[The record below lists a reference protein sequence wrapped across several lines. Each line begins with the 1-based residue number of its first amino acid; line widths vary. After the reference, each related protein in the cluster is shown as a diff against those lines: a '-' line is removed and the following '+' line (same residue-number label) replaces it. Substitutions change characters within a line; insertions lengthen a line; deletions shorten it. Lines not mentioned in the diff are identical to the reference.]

1 VSRYIQPMRGLVL
14 FLLLTFAFTSAG
26 QTDSLWRVWNDAS
39 APDSARLSAMQTLAW
54 KGVFE
59 QPDSGMAL
67 ARMQLDFARRVES
80 QRGQYEAS
88 TTLAVGSS
96 MKSDYSAALTH
107 LHACLAL
114 AKAMKDLKREAN
126 TYSNLSNVY
135 RSLGDLPMA
144 LTQLQKSLRI
154 DTELDNK
161 EGLAGTYN
169 NMGTIQTELN
179 NHRDALEHYE
189 RSAALAEELE
199 SDRGRAQAALN
210 LGSAYL
216 NLAQPDTAA
225 QLFNK
230 GLALYKQLGRK
241 LEQGMAYNNLGRAY
255 GRLGRVH
262 DAFASLDS
270 AEAILTALG
279 SSRQLVRTHVNR
291 GTILIEQ
298 RRAKEAIAACRAGE
312 RIAESNNL
320 LQQRVE
326 CLQCLHRAHELAGDF
341 RNAYAAQSAFMS
353 VNDSLLKVN
362 NSKEVTRLEVTR
374 AYQERMLADSL
385 DNVRK
390 LHEQELVAQE
400 QIASEKER
408 RNLFLYA
415 GLGVLALSAGLWNRL
430 RYTRRSRAAIQV
442 EKDRSEGL
450 LLNILPAAVAE
461 ELKDKGEAEARLFD
475 QVTVLFTDFKGF
487 TAMSEKVTPKQ
498 LVRDLHECFSAFDRI
513 CAKHG
518 IEKIKTIGDAYMAA
532 GGLPKPNNT
541 HAVDAIM
548 AALEMR
554 DFIAEGK
561 ARKALAGQPYFEI
574 RIGIHTGP
582 VVAGVVGEKKFAY
595 DIWGDTVNTA
605 SRMESSGEAG
615 QVNIS
620 EATYRLVKHAKKV
633 NGVPLNSGRSLAND
647 ESTQSP
653 LTIHHS
659 PHSDAP
665 AFTFTPRGK
674 VQAKGKGEMEMYFV
688 ERKPEAALD

>member
-1 VSRYIQPMRGLVL
+1 MRGVVL
-14 FLLLTFAFTSAG
+14 PLLLTIALTSTG
-26 QTDSLWRVWNDAS
+26 QADSLWRVWNDAS

-54 KGVFE
+54 KAVFE

-67 ARMQLDFARRVES
+67 ALKQLDFARRVES

-114 AKAMKDLKREAN
+114 AKAMKDPKREAN

-154 DTELDNK
+154 DSELGNK

-179 NHRDALEHYE
+179 NHRDALGHYE
-189 RSAALAEELE
+189 RSAALAEELD

-216 NLAQPDTAA
+216 NLGEPDTAA
-225 QLFNK
+225 QLFTQ
-230 GLALYKQLGRK
+230 GLLLYKRLGRK
-241 LEQGMAYNNLGRAY
+241 LEQGMAFNNLGRAL
-255 GRLGRVH
+255 GQLGRTPE
-262 DAFASLDS
+262 AFASLDS
-270 AEAILTALG
+270 AERIFTSLG
-279 SSRQLVRTHVNR
+279 SSRQLVRAHVNR
-291 GTILIEQ
+291 GNLLIEQ
-298 RRAKEAIAACRAGE
+298 KRAKEAIAACSEGE
-312 RIAESNNL
+312 RIAEGANL

-341 RNAYAAQSAFMS
+341 RSAYAAQSAYMS
-353 VNDSLLKVN
+353 VNDSLLKLN

-385 DNVRK
+385 DNVRRM
-390 LHEQELVAQE
+390 HEQELHAQE
-400 QIASEKER
+400 RIASEKER

-430 RYTRRSRAAIQV
+430 RYTRRSRAAIQF
-442 EKDRSEGL
+442 EKERSENL
-450 LLNILPAAVAE
+450 LLNILPAPVAE
-461 ELKDKGEAEARLFD
+461 ELKDKGAAEARSFD
-475 QVTVLFTDFKGF
+475 SVSVLFTDFKGF
-487 TAMSEKVTPKQ
+487 TAMSERVTAKQ
-498 LVRDLHECFSAFDRI
+498 LVKDLHECFTAFDRI
-513 CAKHG
+513 CTKHG

-532 GGLPKPNNT
+532 GGLPTPNST
-541 HAVDAIM
+541 HAMDAIN

-561 ARKALAGQPYFEI
+561 VRKIEAGLPYFEI

-605 SRMESSGEAG
+605 SRMESSGEVG

-620 EATYRLVKHAKKV
+620 EATYALVK
-633 NGVPLNSGRSLAND
+633 D
-647 ESTQSP
+647 EP
-653 LTIHHS
+653 GL
-659 PHSDAP
+659 
-665 AFTFTPRGK
+665 AFTSRGK
-674 VQAKGKGEMEMYFV
+674 VQAKGKGEMEMLFIDRH
-688 ERKPEAALD
+688 ETLA

>member
-1 VSRYIQPMRGLVL
+1 MSRYFHPVRARV
-14 FLLLTFAFTSAG
+14 LLLLLALALSSAG
-26 QTDSLWRVWNDAS
+26 QADSLWRVWNDAS
-39 APDSARLSAMQTLAW
+39 SPDSARLSAMQTLAW
-54 KGVFE
+54 KAVFE

-67 ARMQLDFARRVES
+67 ARKQLDFARRVES

-96 MKSDYSAALTH
+96 MKSDYSSALAH
-107 LHACLAL
+107 LHACLVL
-114 AKAMKDLKREAN
+114 AKAMKDPKREAN

-154 DTELDNK
+154 DSELGNK

-169 NMGTIQTELN
+169 NMGTIQTELS
-179 NHRDALEHYE
+179 NHRDALGLYE
-189 RSAALAEELE
+189 RSAALAEELD

-216 NLAQPDTAA
+216 NLGEPDTAA
-225 QLFNK
+225 QLFTQ
-230 GLALYKQLGRK
+230 GLLLYKRLGRK
-241 LEQGMAYNNLGRAY
+241 LEQGMAFNNLGRAY
-255 GRLGRVH
+255 GQLGRAQE
-262 DAFASLDS
+262 AFASLDS
-270 AEAILTALG
+270 AERIFTSLG
-279 SSRQLVRTHVNR
+279 SARQLVRTHVNR
-291 GTILIEQ
+291 GNLFIAQ
-298 RRAKEAIAACRAGE
+298 KRAKEAIAACREGE
-312 RIAESNNL
+312 RIAEGANL

-326 CLQCLHRAHELAGDF
+326 CLQCLHRAHELAGDY
-341 RNAYAAQSAFMS
+341 RSAYAAQSAYMS
-353 VNDSLLKVN
+353 VNDSLLKLN

-385 DNVRK
+385 EHVRK
-390 LHEQELVAQE
+390 LHEQELHAQE
-400 QIASEKER
+400 RIASEKER

-430 RYTRRSRAAIQV
+430 RYTRRSRAAIQF
-442 EKDRSEGL
+442 EKERSENL
-450 LLNILPAAVAE
+450 LLNILPSAVAE
-461 ELKDKGEAEARLFD
+461 ELKDKGEAVARSFER
-475 QVTVLFTDFKGF
+475 VTVLFTDFKGF
-487 TAMSEKVTPKQ
+487 TAMSEVVTPQQ
-498 LVRDLHECFSAFDRI
+498 LVRDLHECFTAFDRI

-532 GGLPKPNNT
+532 GGLPVPNAT
-541 HAVDAIM
+541 HATDAVS

-561 ARKALAGQPYFEI
+561 ARRIEAGLPYFEI

-620 EATYRLVKHAKKV
+620 EATYALVK
-633 NGVPLNSGRSLAND
+633 NESGLA
-647 ESTQSP
+647 
-653 LTIHHS
+653 
-659 PHSDAP
+659 
-665 AFTFTPRGK
+665 FTPRGK
-674 VQAKGKGEMEMYFV
+674 VRAKGKGEMEMYFTSRI
-688 ERKPEAALD
+688 EP

>member
-1 VSRYIQPMRGLVL
+1 MRGLAL

-26 QTDSLWRVWNDAS
+26 RADSLWRVWNDAS

-54 KGVFE
+54 KAVFE

-189 RSAALAEELE
+189 RSAALAEELV

-216 NLAQPDTAA
+216 NLAQPDTAV
-225 QLFNK
+225 QLFKK

-255 GRLGRVH
+255 GQLGRVH

-270 AEAILTALG
+270 AEAIFIALG
-279 SSRQLVRTHVNR
+279 SSRQLVRAHVNR
-291 GTILIEQ
+291 GNLLIDQ
-298 RRAKEAIAACRAGE
+298 RRAKEAIAACREGE
-312 RIAESNNL
+312 RIAESANL

-326 CLQCLHRAHELAGDF
+326 CLQCLHRAHELVGDF
-341 RNAYAAQSAFMS
+341 RSAYAAQSAYMS

-390 LHEQELVAQE
+390 LHEQELLAQE

-430 RYTRRSRAAIQV
+430 RYMRRSRAAIQV
-442 EKDRSEGL
+442 EKERSENL

-461 ELKDKGEAEARLFD
+461 ELKDKGEAEARQFE

-498 LVRDLHECFSAFDRI
+498 LVKDLHECFSAFDRI

-532 GGLPKPNNT
+532 GGLPTPNTT
-541 HAVDAIM
+541 HAMDAIM

-561 ARKALAGQPYFEI
+561 ARKIAAGLPFFEI

-582 VVAGVVGEKKFAY
+582 VVAGVVGEMKFAY

-605 SRMESSGEAG
+605 SRMESSGETG

-620 EATYRLVKHAKKV
+620 EATYRLV
-633 NGVPLNSGRSLAND
+633 NGEWSVANGG
-647 ESTQSP
+647 ST
-653 LTIHHS
+653 HS
-659 PHSDAP
+659 PTPDRHSP
-665 AFTFTPRGK
+665 AFLFTPRGK
-674 VQAKGKGEMEMYFV
+674 VQAKGKGEMDMYFV
-688 ERKPEAALD
+688 DRGSSKG

>member
-1 VSRYIQPMRGLVL
+1 MRSIALVFLWLAASVSR
-14 FLLLTFAFTSAG
+14 G
-26 QTDSLWRVWNDAS
+26 QTDSLLRVWNDA
-39 APDSARLSAMQTLAW
+39 AQPDSARLKAVQILAW
-54 KGVFE
+54 KAVFE

-67 ARMQLDFARRVES
+67 ARKQLDFARRVES
-80 QRGQYEAS
+80 QVAQFEAS

-96 MKSDYSAALTH
+96 MKSDYEAALNH

-114 AKAMKDLKREAN
+114 SKAMKDPKREAN

-154 DTELDNK
+154 DMELQNK
-161 EGLAGTYN
+161 DGLAGTYN

-179 NHRDALEHYE
+179 NHREALSHYE
-189 RSAALAEELE
+189 RSAALAEELD

-216 NLAQPDTAA
+216 NLGRPDTAA
-225 QLFNK
+225 LLFVR
-230 GLALYKQLGRK
+230 GLELYKRIGRR
-241 LEQGMAYNNLGRAY
+241 LEQGMAFNNLGRAY
-255 GRLGRVH
+255 GQLGRGTE
-262 DAFASLDS
+262 AFASLDS
-270 AEAILTALG
+270 AERILSSLG
-279 SSRQLVRTHVNR
+279 SARQLVRTHVNR
-291 GTILIEQ
+291 GNLLIDLK
-298 RRAKEAIAACRAGE
+298 RAREAIAACRAGE
-312 RIAESNNL
+312 SIALSANL

-341 RNAYAAQSAFMS
+341 RNAYAAQSAYMS
-353 VNDSLLKVN
+353 VNDSLLRLN

-374 AYQERMLADSL
+374 AFQDRMLADSL
-385 DNVRK
+385 DNVRRM
-390 LHEQELVAQE
+390 HEQELHAQE
-400 QIASEKER
+400 RIASEKER

-430 RYTRRSRAAIQV
+430 RYTRRSRAAIQL
-442 EKDRSEGL
+442 EKDRSENL
-450 LLNILPAAVAE
+450 LLNILPVAVAE
-461 ELKDKGEAEARLFD
+461 ELKDKGEAEARLLD

-487 TAMSEKVTPKQ
+487 TTLSEQVTPKQ
-498 LVRDLHECFSAFDRI
+498 LVKDLHECFSAFDRI

-532 GGLPKPNNT
+532 GGLPTPNDT
-541 HAVDAIM
+541 HALDAIQ

-561 ARKALAGQPYFEI
+561 QRKIEAGLPYFEI
-574 RIGIHTGP
+574 RIGMHSGP

-615 QVNIS
+615 RVNIS
-620 EATYRLVKHAKKV
+620 EATYALVRDATT
-633 NGVPLNSGRSLAND
+633 PLG
-647 ESTQSP
+647 E
-653 LTIHHS
+653 
-659 PHSDAP
+659 P
-665 AFTFTPRGK
+665 AFDFTPRGK

-688 ERKPEAALD
+688 EPVRS

>member
-1 VSRYIQPMRGLVL
+1 VSRYFQPVRGLVL
-14 FLLLTFAFTSAG
+14 FLLLALAFTSAG

-107 LHACLAL
+107 LHAGLAL

-179 NHRDALEHYE
+179 NHRDALQHYE

-216 NLAQPDTAA
+216 NLAQPDTAV
-225 QLFNK
+225 QLFKK
-230 GLALYKQLGRK
+230 GLALYQQLGRK
-241 LEQGMAYNNLGRAY
+241 LEQGMAYNNLGRSY
-255 GRLGRVH
+255 GQLGRVQ

-270 AEAILTALG
+270 AEAIFTALG
-279 SSRQLVRTHVNR
+279 SSRQLVRAHVNR
-291 GTILIEQ
+291 GNLLIEQ

-312 RIAESNNL
+312 RIAEGANL

-341 RNAYAAQSAFMS
+341 RSAYAAQTAFMD
-353 VNDSLLKVN
+353 VNDSLQKVN

-442 EKDRSEGL
+442 EKDRSESL

-475 QVTVLFTDFKGF
+475 QATVLFTDFKGF

-498 LVRDLHECFSAFDRI
+498 LVKDLHECFSAFDRI

-532 GGLPKPNNT
+532 GGLPTPNTT
-541 HAVDAIM
+541 HAMDAIM

-561 ARKALAGQPYFEI
+561 ARKVLAGQPYFEI

-620 EATYRLVKHAKKV
+620 EATYRLVKAAV
-633 NGVPLNSGRSLAND
+633 VDEAGVT
-647 ESTQSP
+647 STLRVDRNRDGGAGLETS
-653 LTIHHS
+653 
-659 PHSDAP
+659 P
-665 AFTFTPRGK
+665 AFTFTARGK

-688 ERKPEAALD
+688 ERNPEAALD

>member
-1 VSRYIQPMRGLVL
+1 
-14 FLLLTFAFTSAG
+14 
-26 QTDSLWRVWNDAS
+26 
-39 APDSARLSAMQTLAW
+39 MQTLAW
-54 KGVFE
+54 KAVFE

-67 ARMQLDFARRVES
+67 ARKQLDFARRAES
-80 QRGQYEAS
+80 QRGQFEAS

-114 AKAMKDLKREAN
+114 AKAMKDPKREAN

-154 DTELDNK
+154 DTDLGNK

-179 NHRDALEHYE
+179 NHREALGHYE
-189 RSAALAEELE
+189 RSAALAEELD

-216 NLAQPDTAA
+216 NLGEPDTAA
-225 QLFNK
+225 QLFNE
-230 GLALYKQLGRK
+230 GLVLYRRLGRK
-241 LEQGMAYNNLGRAY
+241 LEQGMAFNNLGRAY
-255 GRLGRVH
+255 GQLDRMQE
-262 DAFASLDS
+262 AFASLDS
-270 AEAILTALG
+270 AERILTSLG

-291 GTILIEQ
+291 GNLLIDEK
-298 RRAKEAIAACRAGE
+298 RAKEAIVACRAGE
-312 RIAESNNL
+312 LIAEGANL

-341 RNAYAAQSAFMS
+341 RSAYAAQSAYMS

-385 DNVRK
+385 DHVRR

-430 RYTRRSRAAIQV
+430 RYTRRSRAAIQI
-442 EKDRSEGL
+442 EKERSENL

-461 ELKDKGEAEARLFD
+461 ELKDKGEAEARSFD
-475 QVTVLFTDFKGF
+475 QVSVLFTDFKGF

-532 GGLPKPNNT
+532 GGLPTPNST
-541 HAVDAIM
+541 HAMDAIN
-548 AALEMR
+548 AALQMR

-561 ARKALAGQPYFEI
+561 ARKVAAGLPYFEI

-582 VVAGVVGEKKFAY
+582 VVAGIVGVKKFAY

-605 SRMESSGEAG
+605 ARMESSGEVG

-620 EATYRLVKHAKKV
+620 EATYELVKDTVVAED
-633 NGVPLNSGRSLAND
+633 GVASTHRVDLDND
-647 ESTQSP
+647 EVTVQQKRP
-653 LTIHHS
+653 T
-659 PHSDAP
+659 
-665 AFTFTPRGK
+665 FTFTPRGK
-674 VQAKGKGEMEMYFV
+674 IQAKGKGEMEMYFV
-688 ERKPEAALD
+688 QHV